1 MQIETER
8 WETAGGDSTP
18 ASGGLRYRFREGDA
32 VWRIC
37 TVDTSPSD
45 AVLEGREAGGALQQ
59 FWACPVPATVEESPD
74 VRFAAFPRDDP
85 FLASV
90 LEHVRDQLEVERLS
104 LYTQKAGE
112 LVLESFDIESMIH
125 AASTA
130 PTSTLLPR
138 IALDFHLANLDSVA
152 RRPWIDGHS
161 VFLVRY
167 DGAAQ
172 VFATR
177 EEVGED
183 WVEMLAEALEN
194 LDGLMKS
201 STNANGNGPP
211 GEATI
216 GVFEGHTVVSSFPL
230 VGGFDEICHAYL
242 GGEFLFGMPEIGTF
256 IFFRESELE
265 KMKRQL
271 RESFLEATH
280 PVSPHVYGV
289 KDSVVRVVLAQ

>member
-1 MQIETER
+1 LQVDTER
-8 WETAGGDSTP
+8 WETAGDHG
-18 ASGGLRYRFREGDA
+18 ASPTSGIRYRFREGDT
-32 VWRIC
+32 VWSIC
-37 TVDTSPSD
+37 TADTSPGD
-45 AVLEGREAGGALQQ
+45 AVLEGRDVGAGLQQ
-59 FWACPVPATVEESPD
+59 FWACPVPATIEESPD
-74 VRFAAFPRDDP
+74 VRFGAFPRDDP
-85 FLASV
+85 LLVSV
-90 LEHVRDQLEVERLS
+90 LEHARDQLKVERLS
-104 LYTQKAGE
+104 LYTQKAGD

-130 PTSTLLPR
+130 RTSTLLPR
-138 IALDFHLANLDSVA
+138 IALDLHLARFDSVA
-152 RRPWIDGHS
+152 RRTWIEGHS
-161 VFLVRY
+161 VFLVRH

-172 VFATR
+172 VFVTR
-177 EEVGED
+177 EEVGEG

-230 VGGFDEICHAYL
+230 VSGFDEICHAYL
-242 GGEFLFGMPEIGTF
+242 GGEFLFGMPETGTF
-256 IFFRESELE
+256 VFFRESELE

-289 KDSVVRVVLAQ
+289 KDGVVRIVLAQ